1 MAEAQ
6 KIYPKYWLVTEW
18 LFLHKLLSQHKWS
31 LRKNLSTEKISIHS
45 GSFEIFR
52 KKSEKKFCTKIF
64 ENKNLKKKFGESGC
78 ETSLLTALLTFLN
91 PNVDFLSSF
100 LTFIDFF
107 WPRIDPFFDF
117 SADNFHDFF
126 SRAVGWEGFFGAIML
141 SILLVPFYYIILP
154 PAFCADAVEPALNG
168 SCRLE
173 GLYAN
178 SSEKYPS

>member
-31 LRKNLSTEKISIHS
+31 LRKNLSTEKIFIHS
-45 GSFEIFR
+45 GLTEIFEKIQ
-52 KKSEKKFCTKIF
+52 KKIPKKVGVNSNFWPHYWLF
-64 ENKNLKKKFGESGC
+64 
-78 ETSLLTALLTFLN
+78 LTQMLTFWAHFWL
-91 PNVDFLSSF
+91 
-100 LTFIDFF
+100 F
-107 WPRIDPFFDF
+107 WPWMDPFSTFYEFDF
-117 SADNFHDFF
+117 I

-173 GLYAN
+173 GLFD
-178 SSEKYPS
+178 SSTKKYRS